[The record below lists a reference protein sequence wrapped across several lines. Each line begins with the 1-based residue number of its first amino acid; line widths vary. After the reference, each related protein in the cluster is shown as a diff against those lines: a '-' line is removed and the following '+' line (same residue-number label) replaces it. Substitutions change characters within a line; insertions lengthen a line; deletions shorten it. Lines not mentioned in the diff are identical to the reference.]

1 MTFEE
6 LQKANSE
13 IEKIDIK
20 GKAYAQVTDRVL
32 AFRKL
37 FPNGSINTEI
47 VEMSDG
53 VVTIKAYVRDENGSL
68 LGTGLAQEKE
78 TSSFI
83 NKTSYVENCETSA
96 VGRALGM
103 VGIGG
108 SIASTEEML
117 NAVMNQQIIESVDKD
132 LLPTEDGKVTK
143 SQLEKLRVQIKR
155 VGSTEEEF
163 LGFFDKATKLTD
175 LSQVEVIASINRLM
189 QKKDGEGLKK

>member
-1 MTFEE
+1 
-6 LQKANSE
+6 
-13 IEKIDIK
+13 
-20 GKAYAQVTDRVL
+20 VL

-53 VVTIKAYVRDENGSL
+53 VVTIKAYVRDENGAL

-83 NKTSYVENCETSA
+83 NKTSFVENCETSA

-117 NAVMNQQIIESVDKD
+117 NAVMNQQIIENVDKD

-189 QKKDGEGLKK
+189 QNKDGEGLKK